1 MAEGARPARR
11 NGWLNLDIASSVLV
25 LTGTL
30 VLLFLVFPS
39 QISRSGG
46 DGLEAL
52 LPTLVCLFI
61 AVLSVIWLASSVR
74 VVMKAGHSD
83 TGKAGSQEAQ
93 DVDPWRRK
101 RLLATTAGYAV
112 MISFIGYVIASAILI
127 TAFCY
132 ILGERS
138 KRVIF
143 LLAVVFPLVVNAFLA
158 RVLHIRFTDIDNFLA
173 GLS

>member
-1 MAEGARPARR
+1 MAERASPARR
-11 NGWLNLDIASSVLV
+11 NGWLNLDIAASVIV

-39 QISRSGG
+39 QIPRSGG

-61 AVLSVIWLASSVR
+61 AALSAIWLAGSVR
-74 VVMKAGHSD
+74 LALKAEHSG
-83 TGKAGSQEAQ
+83 TGKADSQEAQ
-93 DVDPWRRK
+93 TVDSWRQK

-112 MISFIGYVIASAILI
+112 MVSLIGYVIASAILI
-127 TAFCY
+127 AAFCW

-138 KRVIF
+138 KRVLF
-143 LLAVVFPLVVNAFLA
+143 LLAVVFPLALNAFLA
-158 RVLHIRFTDIDNFLA
+158 RLLNIRFTEIDNFLA
-173 GLS
+173 GLF